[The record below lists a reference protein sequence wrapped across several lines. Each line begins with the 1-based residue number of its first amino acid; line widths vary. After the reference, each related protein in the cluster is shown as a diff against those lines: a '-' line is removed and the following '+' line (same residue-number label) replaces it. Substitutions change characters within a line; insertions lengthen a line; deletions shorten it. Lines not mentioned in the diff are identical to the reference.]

1 MIKSEKVTFRKNMKE
16 KMFRNYYQAWW
27 HTFYLINLHG
37 VDTVHCYGYVVIYE
51 KGKHYQPA

>member
-1 MIKSEKVTFRKNMKE
+1 MKE

-51 KGKHYQPA
+51 KGKTLPACLVPVLKMTTQH

>member
-1 MIKSEKVTFRKNMKE
+1 MKE